1 MKRAAATQAKQR
13 LTMGRRRFNPYDP
26 IFRFTVRAL
35 EFDRR
40 FRHGFLTAAASPLLP
55 GISGARIGISGEAGH
70 LLHPTPPVLRMRAC
84 FLRSRAIPRCSSSS
98 VSQSNNE
105 ARNGGHLSGL
115 VAEAALKVVAITAR
129 LIPHRRSS
137 RPKHITSV
145 AMLNTIASNACSL

>member
-84 FLRSRAIPRCSSSS
+84 FLRSRAIPRGSAQARYRNQTTRPETGVTFRASS
-98 VSQSNNE
+98 
-105 ARNGGHLSGL
+105 LK
-115 VAEAALKVVAITAR
+115 LKVVAITAR